1 MMKKIMKYLLITL
14 IILGVIY
21 ATYFFISSNNTSTIV
36 YKTEVAIKTTIEKKT
51 IATGKVVP
59 EDEVE
64 IKPQISGIIESI
76 LVKEG
81 QLIKAGDLIAKIK
94 VVPNEAALSSA
105 LGRVK
110 NANYV
115 FENAKLDFDRN
126 KLLFDKQVISTQDF
140 NAVELR
146 FNQAKQELSNAQ
158 NDLQIIQL
166 GTREGGL
173 ANTNIKATISG
184 TILEIPVK
192 IGDQVIESNNF
203 NPGTTIAFI
212 ANLSNMV
219 FEGKI
224 DEAEVGK
231 LVLGMPLKISLGAI
245 NDKEFNANLRFVAPK
260 GIEDQG
266 AVQFKIEANVNL
278 DTAFFIRAGYSANAS
293 LVLDKKENV
302 LAIKEALLQ
311 FDKETNN
318 PYVEIETDEQKF
330 ERKDV
335 TLGISDG
342 INVEILTGIKP
353 NDKIKVWNITQ
364 PEKLETKLDE
374 DE

>member
-1 MMKKIMKYLLITL
+1 MKYLLITL

-21 ATYFFISSNNTSTIV
+21 ATYFFISSNNTSAIV

-318 PYVEIETDEQKF
+318 PYVEIEIDEQKF

-342 INVEILTGIKP
+342 INVEILLGIKP
-353 NDKIKVWNITQ
+353 TDKVKVWNITQ
-364 PEKLETKLDE
+364 PEKIEGKKNKDE
-374 DE
+374 

>member
-1 MMKKIMKYLLITL
+1 MKKIMKYLLITL

-21 ATYFFISSNNTSTIV
+21 ATYFFISSNNTSAIV

-318 PYVEIETDEQKF
+318 PYVEIEIGEQKF

-353 NDKIKVWNITQ
+353 SDKIKVWNITQ

>member
-1 MMKKIMKYLLITL
+1 MKKIMKYVLIVL

-21 ATYFFISSNNTSTIV
+21 ATYFFVSSNNTSAVI
-36 YKTEVAIKTTIEKKT
+36 YKTEVAKKTTIEKKT

-115 FENAKLDFDRN
+115 FDNAKLDLDRN
-126 KLLFDKQVISTQDF
+126 KILFEKQVISKQDF
-140 NAVELR
+140 DAVVLR
-146 FNQAKQELSNAQ
+146 FNQAKQELSNSQ

-203 NPGTTIAFI
+203 SPGTTIAFI

-231 LVLGMPLKISLGAI
+231 LKVGMPLKISLGAI
-245 NDKEFNANLRFVAPK
+245 NDKEFNAKLRFVAPK

-293 LVLDKKENV
+293 LVLEKKVNV

-311 FDKETNN
+311 FDKETNK
-318 PYVEIETDEQKF
+318 PYVEIETGEQKF
-330 ERKDV
+330 ERKNV

-353 NDKIKVWNITQ
+353 TDKVKVWNITQ
-364 PEKLETKLDE
+364 PEKIESEKDKE
-374 DE
+374 K